1 MDVQGMSAD
10 EVLEEIGA
18 QQESWLYTWLVDSTG
33 LRQLFLAMERADV
46 LRTKKDFRHPYPGVF
61 KVCESARFESIVGG
75 VIAFNAIM
83 IGVQSS
89 QTVASPADGFE
100 ILEHFFLVF
109 FLFEVMLRCMAYGW
123 TWIFKWQNL
132 TDFIFLV
139 FIPVLNSWV
148 LIPSGVQSSFL
159 RNLQILRIFRMVRLV
174 RMVKT
179 WPAFREMW
187 VMLRGLIECGRT
199 LFWTYVM
206 ILCLLFLFSIVAVD
220 FIADHPAFIHDD
232 ATQDLFGTL
241 PDAMFTLMQV
251 MTLDSWT
258 FIARPM
264 MMKLRWVSLY
274 FVALILLVVMVLLNL
289 ITAVIVENAFSIVQ
303 EDEDAAL
310 REKEKMKELEIEK
323 FRVMFKEM
331 DTDGGG
337 TLSFQE
343 FEDSMDLPAVQ
354 TAFKAL
360 EIEQS
365 ELSELWELLDDGDDA
380 VTIDEFCEGL
390 RKIQSEVKAKEIMEC
405 IRKMR
410 QLHNRTSKQRKRC
423 KLALEA
429 AEHMLECVDNA
440 RQKMSDTVLICQDTM
455 HCVHACRH
463 WQALVPHLQMADEKL
478 EEVKRQ

>member
-10 EVLEEIGA
+10 EVLEEIGV
-18 QQESWLYTWLVDSTG
+18 QQESWLYTWFVDSTG

-89 QTVASPADGFE
+89 AENPEDQGFE

-109 FLFEVMLRCMAYGW
+109 FLFEVGLRCMAYGW

-139 FIPVLNSWV
+139 FIPCLNSWI
-148 LIPSGVQSSFL
+148 LMPSGVRSSFL

-241 PDAMFTLMQV
+241 PQAMFSLMQV

-264 MMKLRWVSLY
+264 MMKAPWVAFY

-310 REKEKMKELEIEK
+310 REKEKMKEEQIEK

-331 DTDGGG
+331 DADGSG
-337 TLSFQE
+337 TMSFTE
-343 FEDSMDLPAVQ
+343 LEDSMDKPGVQ

-365 ELSELWELLDDGDDA
+365 ELGELWELLDDGDDA

-390 RKIQSEVKAKEIMEC
+390 RKIQADVKAKEIMEC

-440 RQKMSDTVLICQDTM
+440 RQKMSDTILICQDTM
-455 HCVHACRH
+455 QCVHHCKH
-463 WQALVPHLQMADEKL
+463 WQALVPHLTIAEEKMA
-478 EEVKRQ
+478 EVKKP